1 MSRRVTLLDV
11 PPRHTVRVAVHVI
24 VAREDGAIFFVRR
37 ARTGFMDGKLSLP
50 SGHLEDGESVLEAA
64 ARETREEAG
73 VIERPSDLEHVV
85 TVHGRWRVAPY
96 LHLFFRASRWEGTPH
111 AAEPEKS
118 SGCAWVHP
126 GDDSADLIPYE
137 REALEA
143 PEGAVLVLDEAR
155 TT

>member
-1 MSRRVTLLDV
+1 MARRATLLDV

-24 VAREDGAIFFVRR
+24 VARDDGAIFFVRR

-50 SGHLEDGESVLEAA
+50 SGHLEEGESVLEAA
-64 ARETREEAG
+64 ARETLEEAG
-73 VIERPSDLEHVV
+73 VVVRPTDLEHVA

-96 LHLFFRASRWEGTPH
+96 LHLFFRAARWEGTAH

-126 GDDSADLIPYE
+126 QDFSDDLIPYE

-143 PEGAVLVLDEAR
+143 PRGAVLVLGEIR
-155 TT
+155 TA

>member
-1 MSRRVTLLDV
+1 M
-11 PPRHTVRVAVHVI
+11 RVAVHVI
-24 VAREDGAIFFVRR
+24 VAREDGAVFFVRR

-64 ARETREEAG
+64 ARETLEEAG
-73 VIERPSDLEHVV
+73 VIVRPADLEHVA

-96 LHLFFRASRWEGTPH
+96 LHLFFRASRWEGTAH

-126 GDDSADLIPYE
+126 RDYSDDLIPYE
-137 REALEA
+137 RRALEA
-143 PEGAVLVLDEAR
+143 PVGAVLVLDEAR